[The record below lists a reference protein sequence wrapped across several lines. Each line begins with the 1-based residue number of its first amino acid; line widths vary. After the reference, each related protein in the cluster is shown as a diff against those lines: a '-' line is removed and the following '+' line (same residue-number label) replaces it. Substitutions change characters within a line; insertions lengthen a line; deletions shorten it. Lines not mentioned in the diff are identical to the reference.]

1 MDMKIKFASYNVRG
15 LKNDIKRR
23 KLFSYLTAKKY
34 DVVCLQETHCEKN
47 DLPKWEKE
55 WKGNIYSN
63 FGTNR
68 SKGTA
73 ILMNDR
79 MNKDNIK
86 INKDHD
92 DGRIVSLTYT
102 NDEGLKYY
110 IASIYAPNIP
120 EQRKQFFTQL
130 NNKLLNETD
139 KDTCIMIGGDY
150 NCALNMWKDRTSPT
164 KYPDAGQPE
173 LQELIK
179 IHNLE
184 DIWRR
189 RNPDKREYTWDGG
202 DNRCN
207 KSRIDY

>member
-86 INKDHD
+86 ISFP
-92 DGRIVSLTYT
+92 I
-102 NDEGLKYY
+102 
-110 IASIYAPNIP
+110 
-120 EQRKQFFTQL
+120 
-130 NNKLLNETD
+130 
-139 KDTCIMIGGDY
+139 DTVFV
-150 NCALNMWKDRTSPT
+150 
-164 KYPDAGQPE
+164 
-173 LQELIK
+173 
-179 IHNLE
+179 
-184 DIWRR
+184 
-189 RNPDKREYTWDGG
+189 
-202 DNRCN
+202 
-207 KSRIDY
+207 